1 MGNEGGERW
10 RWARGKAYCL
20 ERKCTFTIVN
30 RPSCNDKGKKRKEE
44 RKKRSSR
51 FHRNISLSLSIS
63 DVNISRETFFKNSSP
78 LHLSSKLFFWTAES
92 SSLWSS
98 RRYRKSVSSRQYW
111 RSARFAFSP
120 LFIRGW
126 SKLSPTSY
134 PYEKLFAEKRMAL
147 GISIFRGKVNKV
159 INKLWQSY
167 WHTTSSKRRRAKL
180 DTR

>member
-30 RPSCNDKGKKRKEE
+30 RPSCNDKGKKRKKE

-78 LHLSSKLFFWTAES
+78 LHLSSKTCLFFSNAES

-98 RRYRKSVSSRQYW
+98 RQYRKSISSRQYW

-120 LFIRGW
+120 CSYEVDQNYPRQVILMKSYLLKREWPLEFPYFEARLIR
-126 SKLSPTSY
+126 L
-134 PYEKLFAEKRMAL
+134 
-147 GISIFRGKVNKV
+147 
-159 INKLWQSY
+159 
-167 WHTTSSKRRRAKL
+167 
-180 DTR
+180 